1 MNQLRVLDAGTI
13 AGATAAAREGPRGRR
28 NFNLHPTLADPV
40 QRFLNVFQP
49 GSYVRPHRHDADR
62 WELFLL
68 LDGETAA
75 VVFDDAGN
83 VTETAVLRRGGARAV
98 EIAGGVWH
106 TLLALAPDTLLFE
119 VKPGPYAPVT
129 DKDFAAWA
137 PAEGAPECADFLTRW
152 TALAA
157 NGDRAAR

>member
-1 MNQLRVLDAGTI
+1 MKDNEMKALSVLDGDTV
-13 AGATAAAREGPRGRR
+13 GATAAKARGARRGRC

-49 GSYVRPHRHDADR
+49 GSYVRPHRHDAHR

-68 LDGETAA
+68 LEGEAA
-75 VVFDDAGN
+75 ALVFDDAGD
-83 VTETAVLRRGGARAV
+83 VIETAVLRRGGARAV

-152 TALAA
+152 TALAT
-157 NGDRAAR
+157 R